1 MRITSK
7 GQVTIPKNVRESL
20 GFLQGTEV
28 DIFVD
33 DNSARIVKK
42 SEHGKKPSRGEMI
55 VARVAGGKK
64 PVLSTDEIMR
74 LTRAE

>member
-7 GQVTIPKNVRESL
+7 GQVTIPKSVRERL

-28 DIFVD
+28 EIFVD

-42 SEHGKKPSRGEMI
+42 SKGAKKPTRGEMI
-55 VARVAGGKK
+55 VSRLGSGKK
-64 PVLSTDEIMR
+64 PNLSTDEIMR

>member
-7 GQVTIPKNVRESL
+7 GQVTIPKSVRESL

-28 DIFVD
+28 EIFID
-33 DNSARIVKK
+33 GDSARIVKK
-42 SEHGKKPSRGEMI
+42 SDQGKKPSRGEMI
-55 VARVAGGKK
+55 AARVAGGKK